1 MKRNSTKKS
10 VKAVAAAAGVAA
22 VMLLPGC
29 STAAGGT
36 GAPVVGGG
44 GSASAFRSCLHLTN
58 GGRRPAGN
66 FGSWWAAFGVQLIGP
81 AEEFSRRYA

>member
-44 GSASAFRSCLHLTN
+44 GGTCLLGRLHLTN